1 MRFALVGFVVVEVG
15 CVLLLNLSLIVA
27 PWLAL
32 ICFAIIENPAYYI
45 YCFIHMLHVA
55 SDCEG
60 LQLVLLA
67 ARQIH
72 RGGTFTCRVVGVQFK
87 VPTLMLAGV
96 I

>member
-1 MRFALVGFVVVEVG
+1 MFSALGRY
-15 CVLLLNLSLIVA
+15 LALIVA
-27 PWLAL
+27 ALAIL
-32 ICFAIIENPAYYI
+32 ICFAIVENPAYYI
-45 YCFIHMLHVA
+45 YCFIPTLPVA
-55 SDCEG
+55 SDCEA